1 MKLPRRKFL
10 HLAAGAAALP
20 ALPLIAGAQTYP
32 ARPVRIIV
40 GFPPGGGADIAARLM
55 GQWLSD
61 RLGQQFVI
69 DNRPGAASNI
79 GTEAVVRASPDGYTL
94 LLVGASNAINA
105 ALYEHFNFNF
115 IRDVAPVAS
124 IVRVT
129 NVMEVHPSVP
139 AKNIPDFIAYAKTN
153 PGKINMASAGNGSPA
168 HVAGELFKM
177 MAGVNLVHV
186 PYRGIGPALTDLL
199 GGQVQVL
206 FDSMPT
212 AIEYIRAGKVR
223 PLAVTS
229 ETRWEGQSDIP
240 TMSEFLAGYEAN
252 SWFGIGAPKNTPDEV
267 VERLNKEINAGLSDA
282 KLKARFADLAATVF
296 IGSPTEF
303 GKFIAAETEKWAKV
317 VKFAAIKAE

>member
-1 MKLPRRKFL
+1 MIKRREFIAGL
-10 HLAAGAAALP
+10 GSAAAWPLAARAQQPAMPVIGFLSVISLEDSDVAAFRRGLSESGY
-20 ALPLIAGAQTYP
+20 LEGQNVSIEY
-32 ARPVRIIV
+32 RH
-40 GFPPGGGADIAARLM
+40 AD
-55 GQWLSD
+55 GNYDQLSN
-61 RLGQQFVI
+61 L
-69 DNRPGAASNI
+69 A
-79 GTEAVVRASPDGYTL
+79 ASPDGYTL

-105 ALYEHFNFNF
+105 ALYEHLNFKF
-115 IRDVAPVAS
+115 IRDIAPVAS

>member
-1 MKLPRRKFL
+1 
-10 HLAAGAAALP
+10 
-20 ALPLIAGAQTYP
+20 
-32 ARPVRIIV
+32 
-40 GFPPGGGADIAARLM
+40 
-55 GQWLSD
+55 
-61 RLGQQFVI
+61 
-69 DNRPGAASNI
+69 
-79 GTEAVVRASPDGYTL
+79 
-94 LLVGASNAINA
+94 
-105 ALYEHFNFNF
+105 
-115 IRDVAPVAS
+115 
-124 IVRVT
+124 VT

-153 PGKINMASAGNGSPA
+153 PGKINMASAGNGSRA

-186 PYRGIGPALTDLL
+186 PYRGVGPASTDLL

-240 TMSEFLAGYEAN
+240 TMGEFLPGYEAN
-252 SWFGIGAPKNTPDEV
+252 SWFGIGVPKNTPDEV